1 MNDYSSTINSPG
13 LLKKVYRSGKP
24 KGPVAQMSENMPM
37 MEVLRKKR
45 DSLKT
50 R

>member
-1 MNDYSSTINSPG
+1 MNNYSSTLNSPG
-13 LLKKVYRSGKP
+13 LLKSVYKG
-24 KGPVAQMSENMPM
+24 KGPVAQMNQNMPM

-45 DSLKT
+45 DELKS